1 MTKIWLDIEMDDFSQ
16 TTRCYLVLQCNSAIS
31 FLAFSQ
37 GLVDNSWI
45 DGRKNIIIDVN
56 NVQFGLNE
64 G

>member
-1 MTKIWLDIEMDDFSQ
+1 MDDFSQ
-16 TTRCYLVLQCNSAIS
+16 TTRCYLVLQCNSVIS